1 LTASILSD
9 RTKVQEAIARVGIA
23 YFGVRNASAPVSQ
36 RLNASW
42 IGAKT
47 LAQLVLMR

>member
-23 YFGVRNASAPVSQ
+23 YFGVRNASRAVSQ
-36 RLNASW
+36 RLDASW
-42 IGAKT
+42 IKVKT
-47 LAQLVLMR
+47 LAQSAPMR